1 MALARRGEVAKARAG
16 RAVVKTV
23 VVVVVPPPSLPA
35 AGHTTR
41 TTPISRVR
49 CVLIAATSPS
59 CAAIA
64 LFSLFK

>member
-1 MALARRGEVAKARAG
+1 MALARRGEVAKARVG
-16 RAVVKTV
+16 RAV

-41 TTPISRVR
+41 TPVSRAR
-49 CVLIAATSPS
+49 CVLVAVTSPS